1 MSKPDVSQILGPE
14 VIADLNK
21 KKGEIEKARIE
32 TQHEQL
38 QEQRKEMDMLAAFD
52 LSKNDEEYINALAKS
67 STDYLTKAKK
77 SKVFLNSHF
86 KGKVPLFPRNLILLG
101 AETGTGKSTISAN
114 LTYNALIQGQKV
126 LVLTNEEHPA
136 DVYNRISCLIK
147 GWFYGDHENFTP
159 EQIQFFESN
168 IVNLSKKLTVVGDSY
183 NGMTGCTTT
192 IEGLEAVLTNALIKN
207 ADFDLIIL
215 DYYQN
220 VDRSVK
226 VPSMADWQVQYR
238 LCKFLDQYKNMT
250 SAAIIALAQKKEG
263 NKDKEIPFKEA
274 IEGRKTIV
282 NVSTCAINVIKD
294 AELSRT
300 IFEIKKSRFN
310 ACVGEK
316 IYVGFDRGK
325 YVEYTDDFKNEAMI
339 KKEAKERNERMAG
352 IKPSGIGG

>member
-1 MSKPDVSQILGPE
+1 MSKQDVSQILGPE

-21 KKGEIEKARIE
+21 KKSELEKARIE

-38 QEQRKEMDMLAAFD
+38 QEQRRELEMLSSFD
-52 LSKNDEEYINALAKS
+52 LSKNDADYITALAKS
-67 STDYLTKAKK
+67 STDYLMKAKK

-114 LTYNALIQGQKV
+114 LTYNALMQGQKV

-136 DVYNRISCLIK
+136 DVYNRISSLIK
-147 GWFYGDHENFTP
+147 GWYYGDHENFTP
-159 EQIQFFESN
+159 EQIEFFEQN
-168 IVNLSKKLTVVGDSY
+168 IERLSKKLTVVGDNY
-183 NGMTGCTTT
+183 RGMTSCTTS
-192 IEGLEAVLTNALIKN
+192 IEGIESVLNNALIKN
-207 ADFDLIIL
+207 AEFDLIIL

-220 VDRSVK
+220 VDKSVK
-226 VPSMADWQVQYR
+226 VPGMADWQVQYR

-250 SAAIIALAQKKEG
+250 NAAIVVLAQKKEG
-263 NKDKEIPFKEA
+263 NKDKELPFKEA

-294 AELSRT
+294 AELSRK

-310 ACVGEK
+310 SCIGEK
-316 IYVGFDRGK
+316 IYVGFSKGK
-325 YVEYTDDFKNEAMI
+325 YVEYTDEFKNEAMI
-339 KKEAKERNERMAG
+339 RKEEKARNERMGG
-352 IKPSGIGG
+352 INPKNGG